1 MCRHCED
8 NREWSEKPL
17 NEIEHAKRYQRSV
30 DKMQTILEDNVEIID
45 DIKITIDKIRKEI

>member
-17 NEIEHAKRYQRSV
+17 NEIEQAQ
-30 DKMQTILEDNVEIID
+30 ILEN
-45 DIKITIDKIRKEI
+45 RSSL

>member
-17 NEIEHAKRYQRSV
+17 NEVEQAQILEE
-30 DKMQTILEDNVEIID
+30 TILEDNE
-45 DIKITIDKIRKEI
+45 